1 MSENK
6 ETYESVVQQRDALE
20 KQVSK
25 LNAEK
30 ASLLEGF
37 RDIYLRGLTQ
47 VNDDFYKWE
56 FYQDPEE
63 LIERYIDE
71 ASEAGIN
78 DAQ

>member
-1 MSENK
+1 MQSEND
-6 ETYESVVQQRDALE
+6 YESVVQQRDELA

-47 VNDDFYKWE
+47 VNDDLYKWE
-56 FYQDPEE
+56 FYQDPKE

-71 ASEAGIN
+71 ANEAGIN